1 MRLACWDEKHG
12 EEQRRMEIPETEGQQ
27 HGA

>member
-12 EEQRRMEIPETEGQQ
+12 EEKHRMEIPETEGQQ